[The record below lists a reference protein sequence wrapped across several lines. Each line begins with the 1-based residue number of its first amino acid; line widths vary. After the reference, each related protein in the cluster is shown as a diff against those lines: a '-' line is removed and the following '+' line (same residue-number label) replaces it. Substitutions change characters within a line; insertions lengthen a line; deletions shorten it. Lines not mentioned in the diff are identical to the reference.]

1 MAIVGSA
8 EIIVRAVTKNV
19 KDDIRKGLSGLD
31 GIGNDAGDSV
41 GDSFSKG
48 FARGFG
54 KNAGEILDL
63 GRVLKEADR
72 AREQFGNLQRT
83 SFALGA
89 ALTALGGVIGALVG
103 GIGIL
108 IVTAAAASPTL
119 LGLVGIFAAVAVAAA
134 LLRNVFSGVGEAIQ
148 NQIKGTNAAADAAD
162 NLAAAETRVLDAK
175 YALNELTK
183 QQARDIA
190 ELEERYRDSADAEA
204 DASIA
209 AERAERNYQN
219 SVKATEKALEDVTQA
234 REEAKEAIQQLRF
247 ELEGGVISEKK
258 ARLEFEKARDSLQ
271 RVQDLPP
278 NSRARREAELAFAE
292 ADLNLR
298 RAIDKNNDLRKA
310 TTKANREGVDG
321 NAKVVKAQEGL
332 QKSIQA
338 QQDAEIDAAKAV
350 RGYNEAVEDRVAI
363 ENELK
368 ANSPFY
374 EKQRRALELA
384 DRAVTEAVKD
394 AEKATKSYNQA
405 LKEDPYENLTPS
417 AKDFVDFIVS
427 LQERLK
433 ALKEIL
439 QENFFSK
446 FTPAV
451 KELTEIYL
459 PIMEDLLP
467 KIATSLGIVAEK
479 FAKVFGDPKVVA
491 AVTKLFE
498 EMAPTVE
505 ALGGIFANLAGA
517 FTILLGAFSP
527 FLTKW
532 LQYVEKLTEG
542 WLETIKAKEET
553 GELAAAFERAA
564 AIMDSLW
571 TSIGNL
577 LGTLGNTIKAT
588 FSEGGGGWYFLTW
601 LENVTEKWE
610 QFTKKG
616 AADGSLDKYILGLST
631 SFTLL
636 LESIGLIIKGFM
648 DIAAT
653 SGFADFLTKVNE
665 SIRIFNEIGVDI
677 AQNALPAVGDFIL
690 AFAKLTKLFFDAES
704 IKLFFGTLAGA
715 IEVVVALLDNEFGRA
730 LISGIGAIVAVG
742 LAIGTLRSVFVYF
755 GKILVSVSASM
766 VRLFTF
772 ILPAGSKAAGVL
784 RTAMI
789 ALATGNLAAAWP
801 VLAVVAAVA
810 ALVAIFKLAYDNSEF
825 LRKTISGLI
834 KVFKD
839 VFQKTLED
847 LGKSFETVFGKGE
860 NLRKF
865 FEKLGDVLALVIG
878 PVVGFIGGL
887 LIGTL
892 GGAIDMVIRALGA
905 LRNAFEFVFNFLR
918 TLVGI
923 VVGAITGDWS
933 MMFKGLENGVKS
945 FRAFFGNVF
954 SGILTPFRGAING
967 IIDAWNSVAR
977 RFTVVV
983 PKWVPFI
990 GGQTWKF
997 NEVDRIPNFAQ
1008 GGIVYPSAGGTIARV
1023 AEAGRPERIEPLD
1036 PSGLSKRD
1044 KAMIEM
1050 LAGNSQGINITVNPS
1065 PSMDERELA
1074 ALVSRQLA
1082 FQLRKGA
1089 A

>member
-41 GDSFSKG
+41 GNSFSKG

-54 KNAGEILDL
+54 RNAGELLDV
-63 GRVLKEADR
+63 GRVLKEADA
-72 AREQFGNLQRT
+72 AREQFASLQRA

-89 ALTALGGVIGALVG
+89 GLTALGGVIGALVG

-108 IVTAAAASPTL
+108 AITAAAASPV
-119 LGLVGIFAAVAVAAA
+119 LVGLGSIFAAVAVSAAV
-134 LLRNVFSGVGEAIQ
+134 LRGVFSGVGEAIQ
-148 NQIKGTNAAADAAD
+148 NQIKGTSAATDAADALAD
-162 NLAAAETRVLDAK
+162 AETRVADAK
-175 YALNELTK
+175 YALKELTK

-190 ELEERYRDSADAEA
+190 ELEEKYRDSADAEA
-204 DASIA
+204 DAAIA

-219 SVKATEKALEDVTQA
+219 SVKATEKALQDVTDA

-298 RAIDKNNDLRKA
+298 RAIDKNGDLRKA
-310 TTKANREGVDG
+310 TAKANREGVDG
-321 NAKVVKAQEGL
+321 NAKVVRAQEGL
-332 QKSIQA
+332 QKAIQS

-350 RGYNEAVEDRVAI
+350 RGYNEAVENRLAI

-368 ANSPFY
+368 KNSPFY
-374 EKQRRALELA
+374 EKQRRDLELA
-384 DRAVTEAVKD
+384 DRAVTLAVRD
-394 AEKATKSYNQA
+394 AAKATRDYNNA
-405 LKEDPYENLTPS
+405 LKEDPYINLSPS
-417 AKDFVDFIVS
+417 AKEFVDYIVS
-427 LQERLK
+427 LKDRLTE
-433 ALKEIL
+433 LKKVL
-439 QENFFSK
+439 QEAFF
-446 FTPAV
+446 
-451 KELTEIYL
+451 KEFNEGAKLFIETYL
-459 PIMEDLLP
+459 PVLEEKLP
-467 KIATSLGIVAEK
+467 LIA
-479 FAKVFGDPKVVA
+479 
-491 AVTKLFE
+491 
-498 EMAPTVE
+498 E
-505 ALGGIFANLAGA
+505 ALGKVATNFAKAFAKPERVADIETIFDSIPELVENYGAALTNLAET
-517 FTILLGAFSP
+517 FTVLLAEFSP
-527 FLTKW
+527 FAIEFS
-532 LQYVEKLTEG
+532 QYVKDLTAG
-542 WLETIKAKEET
+542 WLETIELKRET
-553 GELAAAFERAA
+553 GELQAAFETATG
-564 AIMDSLW
+564 IMYSLYR
-571 TSIGNL
+571 SIGNF
-577 LGTLGNTIKAT
+577 LGGIGNTIKAT

-601 LENVTEKWE
+601 LETVTERWE

-616 AADGSLDKYILGLST
+616 AADGTLDKYILGLSK
-631 SFTLL
+631 SFTTLL
-636 LESIGLIIKGFM
+636 TTLGLILKGFL
-648 DIAAT
+648 DIAST
-653 SGFADFLTKVNE
+653 EGFNTFLEKVNS
-665 SIRIFNEIGVDI
+665 SIRIFNEIGLDI
-677 AQNALPAVGDFIL
+677 ANNALPAVGDFIL

-704 IKLFFGTLAGA
+704 IKLFFGTLAGV
-715 IEVVVALLDNEFGRA
+715 IEVIVALLDNEFGRA

-742 LAIGTLRSVFVYF
+742 LALGLLRNIFSFF
-755 GKILVSVSASM
+755 GKVLLSVSASM

-772 ILPAGSKAAGVL
+772 IMPAGSGAAATL
-784 RTAMI
+784 RAAMT
-789 ALATGNLAAAWP
+789 ALAAGNLAAAWP

-825 LRKTISGLI
+825 LRKTISGLV

-892 GGAIDMVIRALGA
+892 GGAIDFVIRSLGA
-905 LRNAFEFVFNFLR
+905 LKSFFEFVFNFFK
-918 TLVGI
+918 TIVGVFI
-923 VVGAITGDWS
+923 GIFTGKWDTALEGL
-933 MMFKGLENGVKS
+933 KGGLTS
-945 FRAFFGNVF
+945 FRAFFGNIF
-954 SGILTPFRGAING
+954 SALLTPFRGAING
-967 IIDAWNSVAR
+967 IIDAWNSVAK
-977 RFTVVV
+977 RFTIVV

-997 NEVDRIPNFAQ
+997 DPVDKLPNFAM
-1008 GGIVYPSAGGTIARV
+1008 GGVVYPSQGGTLARV

-1036 PSGLSKRD
+1036 PNGLSKRD
-1044 KAMIEM
+1044 KAMIEL
-1050 LAGNSQGINITVNPS
+1050 LAGDSRGIQITVNPS
-1065 PSMDERELA
+1065 PGMDERELA
-1074 ALVSRQLA
+1074 NLVSRQLA